1 MNERQ
6 GPDMVS
12 VRVRHENGTNIFS
25 LKQGKIG
32 QRICFLIDAH
42 TRVDDKPLAGK
53 FNGKAT
59 CTNAASTS

>member
-6 GPDMVS
+6 SPDMVS
-12 VRVRHENGTNIFS
+12 VRVRHKNGANIFS
-25 LKQGKIG
+25 LKQSKIG
-32 QRICFLIDAH
+32 QRVCFLIDAH

-59 CTNAASTS
+59 CTNAASSS